1 MDSGDI
7 AQDKANNKI
16 KYGCLG
22 AIAIPAVMMIFSGVT
37 DESPLSI
44 VIVIALAWFA
54 YLIYVNLYF
63 HGNKFD
69 TLKQGIKKYT
79 NECNDLN
86 DHINSLK
93 SSYSEIKSVDYGDSK
108 LHDDSAYNMRR
119 KEWANQSSGSRT
131 HNCSSSVVKNANNQ
145 PFKYLCKY
153 FNIKNNEETLSIFE
167 EVLNN
172 FAAAEQGKS
181 LLVRERDA
189 IVSTISNSIPSLIMQ
204 FHRERVIRELG
215 FKPIDLSD
223 LYFPVYTFQYISA
236 GGNSSSKCPIQ
247 LNVPN
252 LDRFVIY
259 LSELVK
265 FRNSVAGQRAL
276 MTSRLREE
284 IKHRDNFT
292 CKICNL
298 SVTQEKN
305 LLLEIDHIVPLSKGG
320 ITSHENLQVLCWR
333 CNRSKGAKI
342 ISAQPLNQ

>member
-1 MDSGDI
+1 MDAGNS
-7 AQDKANNKI
+7 AANKI
-16 KYGCLG
+16 MIGCLG
-22 AIAIPAVMMIFSGVT
+22 VT
-37 DESPLSI
+37 
-44 VIVIALAWFA
+44 VIVIAGPFIAAALSDSPWLVMLAIATPYAA
-54 YLIYVNLYF
+54 YKLYVSLYF
-63 HGNKFD
+63 QGNKFD
-69 TLKQGIKKYT
+69 ALKQSIRKYT

-86 DHINSLK
+86 DHIDGLK
-93 SSYSEIKSVDYGDSK
+93 ASYSDVRSFDYGDSK
-108 LHDDSAYNMRR
+108 LSDDSTYNMSR
-119 KEWANQSSGSRT
+119 KAWANQANSSRS
-131 HNCSSSVVKNANNQ
+131 HNCSASVVKNANNQ

-167 EVLNN
+167 DVLNN

-181 LLVRERDA
+181 LLKNERDG
-189 IVSTISNSIPSLIMQ
+189 IISSISDSIPALILR
-204 FHRERVIRELG
+204 FNRERVIRELG

-236 GGNSSSKCPIQ
+236 GGNSSSKCGVQ
-247 LNVPN
+247 LNVQN
-252 LDRFVIY
+252 LDKFVVY
-259 LSELVK
+259 LSDLVK

-320 ITSHENLQVLCWR
+320 ITCHENLQVLCWR

-342 ISAQPLNQ
+342 L